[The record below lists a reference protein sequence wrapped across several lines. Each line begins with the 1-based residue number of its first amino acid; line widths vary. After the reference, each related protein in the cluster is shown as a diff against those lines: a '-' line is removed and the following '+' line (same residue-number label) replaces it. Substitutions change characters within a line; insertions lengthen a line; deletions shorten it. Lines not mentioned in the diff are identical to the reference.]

1 MKITYYKSVICPR
14 CIPTSRFLK
23 NLKKSYPDVE
33 IEEIE
38 ILKNMKI
45 ARRAGIHS
53 IPVIEIGERRYT
65 EAPPMDEV
73 LELLKRERKFPAL

>member
-23 NLKKSYPDVE
+23 NLKKEYPEVE

-38 ILKNMKI
+38 VLKNMK
-45 ARRAGIHS
+45 AAKQAGIHS
-53 IPVIEIGERRYT
+53 IPVIEIGNKRYT
-65 EAPPMDEV
+65 KVPPINEV
-73 LELLKRERKFPAL
+73 KELITLSETN